1 VTETLR
7 PGSGLDTLHGR
18 SHPQSSWTTT
28 NVGEAVPGVQ
38 TPLGW
43 SIWGP
48 AGEEGLRRAFHT
60 IGALSKSE
68 IAVPRRAE
76 DRLFSLFFGRIA
88 LHLDVLC
95 AWADRIPG
103 TSGEAMATQI
113 FSFVPPGYRSR
124 PARRYYPKVAA
135 RAGIPWVQGPR
146 WIRASRR
153 RMAAFWERSVQA
165 APGLDGEGARRLLLE
180 GADEFAQV
188 IYHHTVLTLGAV
200 QPVYDLLGK
209 VCAGTGVSAQ
219 ELMGGHGGH
228 EETVLLRDLW
238 DCSRGLVT
246 LERFLAV
253 HGYHGP
259 REGDI
264 SSVVWRED
272 PEPVRRLLESYRS
285 KPDDAGPLSLE
296 RDQIERRHR
305 LETEFLAALS
315 RARRPVARLVLA
327 LGARYIP
334 LRGVGKVAF
343 LQGVDVTRL
352 AARRLGTVKAA
363 EGELS
368 DPTDVFFLTLDDLRD
383 GWPADAA
390 ARAGER
396 RRFHEHYLTLD
407 LPEFWQGEP
416 EAVTADPAAPEGKI
430 TAIGASPGVIEG
442 RVRVVLDPAEVDV
455 IDEGEILIARN
466 TDPAWASLMFLAA
479 GLVSDIGGLMS
490 HTAVIARELGIPC
503 VVNARTAT
511 RALATGDRIRLDGT
525 RGTIEL
531 LERARPG
538 PPGEER
544 LR

>member
-1 VTETLR
+1 MEALD
-7 PGSGLDTLHGR
+7 PGSGRDTLHGR
-18 SHPQSSWTTT
+18 SHSGSSWTTT

-68 IAVPRRAE
+68 IAVPQRSE

-88 LHLDVLC
+88 LHLDLLC
-95 AWADRIPG
+95 EWADRVPG

-113 FSFVPPGYRSR
+113 FSYVPPGYQSR
-124 PARRYYPKVAA
+124 PARRYYPRVAA

-146 WIRASRR
+146 WIRASRK
-153 RMAAFWERSVQA
+153 RMSTIWERSGSA

-180 GADEFAQV
+180 GAEEFALV

-209 VCAGTGVSAQ
+209 VCEGTGVSAQ

-228 EETVLLRDLW
+228 EETTLLRDLW
-238 DCSRGLVT
+238 ECSRGQMT
-246 LERFLAV
+246 LERFLAL

-264 SSVVWRED
+264 SSVMWRED
-272 PEPVRRLLESYRS
+272 PEPVRRLIESYRS
-285 KPDDAGPLSLE
+285 KPDDADPLSVE
-296 RDQIERRHR
+296 RHQIERRHGLEARFLSTLPRTRRPLAR
-305 LETEFLAALS
+305 LALS
-315 RARRPVARLVLA
+315 

-352 AARRLGTVKAA
+352 ASRRLGDIKVA
-363 EGELS
+363 EGELA
-368 DPTDVFFLTLDDLRD
+368 DAKDVFFLTLEDLRD

-390 ARAGER
+390 ERAKER
-396 RRFHEHYLTLD
+396 RTYYEHYRTLD
-407 LPEFWQGEP
+407 LPEIWQGEP
-416 EAVTADPAAPEGKI
+416 EAASAEGAADGAEISG
-430 TAIGASPGVIEG
+430 IGASPGVIEG
-442 RVRVVLDPAEVDV
+442 RVRVVLDPADVEV
-455 IDEGEILIARN
+455 EAGEILVARH
-466 TDPAWASLMFLAA
+466 TDPSWASFMFLSA
-479 GLVSDIGGLMS
+479 GLISDIGGLMS
-490 HTAVIARELGIPC
+490 HTAVVARELGIPC
-503 VVNARTAT
+503 VVNTRTAT
-511 RALATGDRIRLDGT
+511 RTLTTGDWIRLDGT
-525 RGTIEL
+525 NGRIEL
-531 LERARPG
+531 IDRAPSTAS
-538 PPGEER
+538 PE
-544 LR
+544 